1 MSAVN
6 PSHDYPD
13 PSATALSK
21 KEQSFYAVT
30 HTFSRDEHMT
40 LENETTVKTTT
51 KSLRIV
57 EFLHEHNGA
66 GITEIATQLEL
77 SKSTVYKHLSTLEQ
91 ERYVYKG
98 DGDVYYVGLRF
109 LSLGVGA
116 RRRRRIYETAKP
128 EIQRLAEESGE
139 MANLLV
145 EEHGRGIFLY
155 RADSS
160 RAVNLDTHAGRE
172 VYLHTTAMGKAILAC
187 LPERRVNEII
197 DRHGLPEMTEYT
209 ITDREPLFEDL
220 DTIAE
225 QGWAVDREER
235 LKGLCC
241 VATAI
246 TDPDDTPLGAISV
259 SGPRSRLKDG
269 KLVDELPEL
278 ILNIKNVI
286 ELNVAYE

>member
-1 MSAVN
+1 MES
-6 PSHDYPD
+6 SGLKDE
-13 PSATALSK
+13 TA
-21 KEQSFYAVT
+21 
-30 HTFSRDEHMT
+30 
-40 LENETTVKTTT
+40 VKTTT

-66 GITEIATQLEL
+66 GITEIANQLEL
-77 SKSTVYKHLSTLEQ
+77 SKSTVYKHLRTLEA
-91 ERYVYKG
+91 ERYVLKG

-109 LSLGVGA
+109 LGLGVGA
-116 RRRRRIYETAKP
+116 RRQRRIYETAKP

-145 EEHGRGIFLY
+145 EEHGRGVFLY

-187 LPERRVNEII
+187 LPERRVSAII
-197 DRHGLPEMTEYT
+197 DRHGLPKMTEHT
-209 ITDREPLFEDL
+209 ITDREVLFEDL
-220 DTIAE
+220 DAIAE

-235 LKGLCC
+235 LQGLCC

-246 TDPDDTPLGAISV
+246 TDPNGTPLGAISV
-259 SGPRSRLKDG
+259 SGPRSRLKDET
-269 KLVDELPEL
+269 LEDELPEL
-278 ILNIKNVI
+278 LLDTQNVI